1 MKFWKML
8 LCVLFFLINL
18 AIAQPS
24 WADKMSKVSP
34 DYPVVVQKLN
44 SLLMARNNPE
54 QSGYTAEELQKQI
67 TALQLQKQT
76 LETSEDW
83 ASCRNETGRPLA
95 IYARKPEDSIVN
107 SLYYLGSGQTTDED
121 WDCDAVY
128 LPNDAKVAGL
138 NLTPGEP
145 ALLKLVDGTQLIA
158 TANPLTQEIQ
168 FSVPP
173 ALMEVLKPE
182 QVAWVVPNLSQA
194 DIDIQTPN
202 APND

>member
-1 MKFWKML
+1 MKIAKIL
-8 LCVLFFLINL
+8 LCALFFLINL

-44 SLLMARNNPE
+44 SLLMASNNPE
-54 QSGYTAEELQKQI
+54 QSGYTAEELQQKI
-67 TALQLQKQT
+67 AALQLQKQT

-95 IYARKPEDSIVN
+95 IYTRKPEDSIQN
-107 SLYYLGSGQTTDED
+107 SLYYLGTGQTTDED

-128 LPNDAKVAGL
+128 LPNDAQVAGL

-145 ALLKLVDGTQLIA
+145 ALLKLTDGAQLIA
-158 TANPLTQEIQ
+158 TTNPMTQEIQ
-168 FSVPP
+168 FTVSP

-182 QVAWVVPNLSQA
+182 QVTWPVPNLSQA
-194 DIDIQTPN
+194 NIDIQIPN